1 MESINVA
8 VVISTYNGENFLLEQ
23 IHSILSQNYFQNKNC
38 DFRILIRD
46 DGSTDK
52 TVNIL
57 QDVQKQYEQI
67 EIVND
72 SLGNIGV
79 IASFFEL
86 LKKAKNYDVVFLSD
100 QDDVWHEDKVK
111 KMLKFYDVKTQ
122 SNEVVG
128 LYSDAWI
135 SDQNATSIGIKM
147 SEMYNWKGHP
157 LSIGFLTWGFR
168 ITGANYAINRK
179 AVETVLR
186 ISQQEMNIIA
196 MHDAAI
202 GLIVEIYGKN
212 FLINEPLLN
221 YRQHANNVVGA
232 KGSSNNPFKRVRDV
246 KKLINSIILNN
257 SAIYMFLERNRN
269 GVSNNMLN
277 HFKKYYVLMN
287 SGSLQ
292 DQFKATKKIKK
303 DIWWKH
309 KAVVLLFIFLTSRKA
324 EK

>member
-8 VVISTYNGENFLLEQ
+8 VIISTYNGENFLLEQ

-38 DFRILIRD
+38 NFRIIIRD

-100 QDDVWHEDKVK
+100 QDDFWHKDKVK
-111 KMLKFYDVKTQ
+111 KFLKLYDVKTQ

-147 SEMYNWKGHP
+147 SEMYNWKEHP

-186 ISQQEMNIIA
+186 ISQQEMNSIA

-212 FLINEPLLN
+212 ILINESLLN

-257 SAIYMFLERNRN
+257 SAIYMFLERNGN

-292 DQFKATKKIKK
+292 DKFKAMKKIKK

-309 KAVVLLFIFLTSRKA
+309 KTVVLLFVFLTSRKA
-324 EK
+324 KK